1 MYLPEIFHSKY
12 LACGRQPQK
21 KKKKKKTRHRRSLS
35 PTHTILKEATTF
47 RASQGVKEGL
57 DLEQTS
63 FERDPPKLIRTTST
77 HNS

>member
-12 LACGRQPQK
+12 LACGRQPQ